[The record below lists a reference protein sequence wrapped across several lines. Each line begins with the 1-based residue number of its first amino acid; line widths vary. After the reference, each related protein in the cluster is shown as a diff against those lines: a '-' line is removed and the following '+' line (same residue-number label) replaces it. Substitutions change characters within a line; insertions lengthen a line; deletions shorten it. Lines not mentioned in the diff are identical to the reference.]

1 MTMFLGLAMVFG
13 LVFGGFMLS
22 GGKMDIVLHALPFE
36 GMMIGGASLGSFVIA
51 NSFSVIKGAAKGVG
65 KVVKGPK
72 WKGKDYNDLLALMY
86 ELTRIYKAKGI
97 LALDD
102 HIENPK
108 ESEIFQRYPKIL
120 KDHFALDL
128 IRDSFR
134 MLSMQ
139 FDDKYATE
147 DVINRKIKKHHHEAL
162 EAAHAIQSMADGLPA
177 IGIVAAVLGVIKT
190 MSSIDQPPEVL
201 GAMIGGALVGTFL
214 GVFLAYCMV
223 QPISGRLTQIEDE
236 DGAFY
241 HVIRDIFVAMVS
253 NQPPNI
259 CVEIGRG
266 NIPTRMQPDF
276 YEEEAEPLPPEAA
289 PQLVS
294 YETADEEEDAA
305 AAETPI
311 DEEFLPRQQEI
322 RGPLMSAKRRRA
334 LSLMERLRGLD
345 IDEVKRDMA
354 DLRRQMTALKEGRE
368 DLRERLK
375 RERLVSSPEAQP
387 YIAAFVQSVTAEMRR
402 IEAKMLEI
410 EPQLIRYEN
419 QLRELYR
426 EQKVYETV
434 RVKDLRDEQRE
445 HARREQQEIEE
456 MTILRWNR

>member
-276 YEEEAEPLPPEAA
+276 YEVEAA
-289 PQLVS
+289 QK
-294 YETADEEEDAA
+294 E
-305 AAETPI
+305 
-311 DEEFLPRQQEI
+311 LP
-322 RGPLMSAKRRRA
+322 A
-334 LSLMERLRGLD
+334 
-345 IDEVKRDMA
+345 V
-354 DLRRQMTALKEGRE
+354 
-368 DLRERLK
+368 
-375 RERLVSSPEAQP
+375 
-387 YIAAFVQSVTAEMRR
+387 
-402 IEAKMLEI
+402 
-410 EPQLIRYEN
+410 
-419 QLRELYR
+419 
-426 EQKVYETV
+426 
-434 RVKDLRDEQRE
+434 
-445 HARREQQEIEE
+445 
-456 MTILRWNR
+456 